1 MLPSTTTRGSD
12 GRFGTVSP
20 PLKLR
25 VQAGAGPGRWE
36 GGEEADRRR
45 LSDGDVEHHRGVS
58 AGGHPAS
65 ADDLALQIRLARC
78 FATLDELPIPAR
90 NGHNLAKWPMP
101 LAAAPEL
108 TPIASS
114 RVIAA
119 PRSLATTRPRNRGT
133 TAGHYHRTLVA
144 RLRTGGQEVV
154 ELNPAAV
161 KEARAQQL
169 LRRLKSDAR
178 DLGAMAELMVR
189 RAGRRPAARTDALAT
204 QAAWVAHRRRKVAAR
219 VALANQV
226 IGHLDLV
233 FPGLNG
239 CFPDLLSARAG
250 RVIVTD
256 ICDPDRVRRQGV
268 QGLRRFVARRGVAL
282 SGPKA
287 AEVVEA
293 ARVALRLPGAERV
306 AQGKVL
312 AADLALLTNLEAGI
326 IAAEAA
332 LAEVLADT
340 PSAILAS
347 LPGVA
352 VVRASN
358 HGAGIGE
365 PARLRN
371 AAAAYRAAGLVPALY
386 ESAGRSRSGQHI
398 SREGSVE
405 LVQAI
410 IEIGRGLAQHEAD
423 FRDYRRRLLNS
434 GKPALVAAVAVGHRA
449 SGPPSCLRH
458 AARPAALRP
467 GPVGRVGGGG
477 HDRHGEGPTGPAE
490 RRDVPAAAHQ
500 RARRG

>member
-1 MLPSTTTRGSD
+1 MTHVGGQLQAQFMARVRGRDLERCLVVPVDVGKSSAMALVAD
-12 GRFGTVSP
+12 HYGEMVVAPFEFALTETGFAVLAGSIARAETARSAEVV
-20 PLKLR
+20 R
-25 VQAGAGPGRWE
+25 VG
-36 GGEEADRRR
+36 
-45 LSDGDVEHHRGVS
+45 VES
-58 AGGHPAS
+58 
-65 ADDLALQIRLARC
+65 
-78 FATLDELPIPAR
+78 
-90 NGHNLAKWPMP
+90 
-101 LAAAPEL
+101 
-108 TPIASS
+108 
-114 RVIAA
+114 
-119 PRSLATTRPRNRGT
+119 
-133 TAGHYHRTLVA
+133 AGHYHRTLVA
-144 RLRTGGQEVV
+144 RLRAGGHEVV

-189 RAGRRPAARTDALAT
+189 GAGRRPAARTDALAT
-204 QAAWVAHRRRKVAAR
+204 QAAWVAHRRRKVVAR

-233 FPGLNG
+233 FPGLDG
-239 CFPDLLSARAG
+239 CFSDLLGARSG

-268 QGLRRFVARRGVAL
+268 DGLRRFVARRGVAL
-282 SGPKA
+282 SRPKA

-293 ARVALRLPGAERV
+293 ARVALRLPAGERV
-306 AQGKVL
+306 ALGKVL
-312 AADLALLTNLEAGI
+312 ASDLALLANLEAGI

-340 PSAILAS
+340 PSAILTS

-358 HGAGIGE
+358 YGAGIGD
-365 PARLRN
+365 PARFPN

-386 ESAGRSRSGQHI
+386 ESAGRSRSRQHI

-405 LVQAI
+405 LRKAI
-410 IEIGRGLAQHEAD
+410 IEIGRGLAQHDAD

-449 SGPPSCLRH
+449 HRLAFAMLRNQQPYDP
-458 AARPAALRP
+458 ARWAES
-467 GPVGRVGGGG
+467 GGGG
-477 HDRHGEGPTGPAE
+477 HDRHGEDPTGPPE
-490 RRDVPAAAHQ
+490 RRDVPAAGHQ